1 MMEYRARFELIRAD
15 QIDQMEQ
22 IDIYIYI
29 YMRKS
34 DRLDGLDILDG

>member
-1 MMEYRARFELIRAD
+1 MMEYRHRARFELIRAKD
-15 QIDQMEQ
+15 QTDRMEQ

-34 DRLDGLDILDG
+34 DRLDG